1 MTTTVKGVKDTMAN
15 EQQQIL
21 DGQQKQNLDG
31 QNQDMQEN
39 NDLQEPEKKQF
50 SKAELEALLKEAE
63 TKGFVKGKTDTNARW
78 EKKNAEAIKLAKEE
92 AEKQSRFEKM
102 SELEKAQAKAKE
114 NEEELIRLKNQIAL
128 NEQKNETRKLMKEKN
143 LPDFMLDAVL
153 VFGDADATAQNIDD
167 AKLIWDAEVQ
177 KAVEARIPTHV
188 PKQNQQNQSDIQKKF
203 GDFDEEAARRLLNL
217 KQRV

>member
-1 MTTTVKGVKDTMAN
+1 MAD
-15 EQQQIL
+15 EQ
-21 DGQQKQNLDG
+21 QNLDN
-31 QNQDMQEN
+31 QNLDQDGIN
-39 NDLQEPEKKQF
+39 GDNGSNDNEKTYT
-50 SKAELEALLKEAE
+50 KAELEALLKEAE

-78 EKKNAEAIKLAKEE
+78 EKKNAEAIKNAREE

-128 NEQKNETRKLMKEKN
+128 NEQKNETRKLMKDKN

-153 VFGDADATAQNIDD
+153 VFGDADATSANIDE
-167 AKLIWDAEVQ
+167 AKVIWDSEVQ

-188 PKQNQQNQSDIQKKF
+188 PKQNPQQPSEKISEVD
-203 GDFDEEAARRLLNL
+203 ARRVLGL
-217 KQRV
+217 KN

>member
-1 MTTTVKGVKDTMAN
+1 MADETQVLDTQN
-15 EQQQIL
+15 E
-21 DGQQKQNLDG
+21 NLDNG
-31 QNQDMQEN
+31 QDGK
-39 NDLQEPEKKQF
+39 PEEQTEKTYT
-50 SKAELEALLKEAE
+50 KAELEALLKEAE

-78 EKKNAEAIKLAKEE
+78 EKKNADAIKAAREE

-153 VFGDADATAQNIDD
+153 VFGDADATATNIDE
-167 AKLIWDAEVQ
+167 AKAVWDAEVQ

-188 PKQNQQNQSDIQKKF
+188 PKQNQQTQQPVGKV
-203 GDFDEEAARRLLNL
+203 DEADARRVLGL
-217 KQRV
+217 KQLI

>member
-1 MTTTVKGVKDTMAN
+1 MQD
-15 EQQQIL
+15 EQKTYTQ
-21 DGQQKQNLDG
+21 
-31 QNQDMQEN
+31 
-39 NDLQEPEKKQF
+39 
-50 SKAELEALLKEAE
+50 AELTALLKEAE

-78 EKKNAEAIKLAKEE
+78 EKKNAEAIKTAREE

-128 NEQKNETRKLMKEKN
+128 NEQKNETRKLMKDKN

-153 VFGDADATAQNIDD
+153 VFGDADATSANIDE
-167 AKLIWDAEVQ
+167 AKVIWDSEVQ

-188 PKQNQQNQSDIQKKF
+188 PKQNPQQPSEKISEVD
-203 GDFDEEAARRLLNL
+203 ARRVLGL
-217 KQRV
+217 KN

>member
-1 MTTTVKGVKDTMAN
+1 MAD
-15 EQQQIL
+15 EQ
-21 DGQQKQNLDG
+21 QNLDN
-31 QNQDMQEN
+31 QNLDQDGIN
-39 NDLQEPEKKQF
+39 GDNGSNDNEKTYT
-50 SKAELEALLKEAE
+50 KAELEALLKEAE

-78 EKKNAEAIKLAKEE
+78 EKKNAEAIKNAREE

-143 LPDFMLDAVL
+143 LPDFMLDAIL
-153 VFGDADATAQNIDD
+153 VFGDADATATNIDE
-167 AKLIWDAEVQ
+167 AKVIWDVEVQ

-188 PKQNQQNQSDIQKKF
+188 PKQNQQQAQGNNVGKI
-203 GDFDEEAARRLLNL
+203 DENDARRVLGL
-217 KQRV
+217 KAR

>member
-1 MTTTVKGVKDTMAN
+1 MADETQVLDTQS
-15 EQQQIL
+15 E
-21 DGQQKQNLDG
+21 NLDNG
-31 QNQDMQEN
+31 QDGK
-39 NDLQEPEKKQF
+39 PEEQTEKTYT
-50 SKAELEALLKEAE
+50 KAELEALLKEAE

-78 EKKNAEAIKLAKEE
+78 EKKNADAIKAAREE

-153 VFGDADATAQNIDD
+153 VFGDADATATNIDE
-167 AKLIWDAEVQ
+167 AKAVWDAEVQ

-188 PKQNQQNQSDIQKKF
+188 PKQNQQQTDVQKAF
-203 GDFDEEAARRLLNL
+203 GGFDEDAARRLLNL
-217 KQRV
+217 KSKV